1 MYLPHLAPA
10 GMYGDMVCPSKNMK
24 RK

>member
-10 GMYGDMVCPSKNMK
+10 GMYGDMACPSKNMN